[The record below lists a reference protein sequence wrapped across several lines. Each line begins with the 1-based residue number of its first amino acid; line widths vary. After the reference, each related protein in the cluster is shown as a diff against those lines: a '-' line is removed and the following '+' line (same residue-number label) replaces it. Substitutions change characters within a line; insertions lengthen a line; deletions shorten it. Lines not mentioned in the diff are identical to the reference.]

1 MNLLTK
7 LFKGYI
13 KLVLFTFYAGG
24 ILTGFAFFIGPFA
37 LYADEG
43 FTGGVVLFVLILWP
57 LGYFITK
64 FCYRGWVNTYRG
76 HRKDWAEQGGNLYT
90 KGMDLE
96 KLVSDK
102 FKLRNL
108 NKENDDVTEEAKI
121 YLSMLKEI
129 AQDLEL
135 DPKLILKKNNTEE
148 LNQKYQI
155 FKKAKEIK
163 IENGYPKGDD
173 AEAKSIL
180 SSLEATEWDHALLEF
195 FLNETEKIVFDP
207 QNEFWNQ
214 LKGALFGDFSERGF
228 ALKLINPKNFED
240 SRATQFDENLNI
252 SLQILDVYFK
262 ILNDTYLEFDE
273 SLTFLEFDE
282 NKLQSDLADLA
293 SMSLQYQTHFTH
305 LFKEIRTELT
315 GEKYGLSETDGK
327 KVFGSFCERKICI
340 SMPKFYLQVVKGFAE
355 EIKKT
360 ESKNKSK
367 ETFFYDSYTTS
378 RGNTRYQLEVRLED
392 DLVTGIKDL

>member
-7 LFKGYI
+7 LFKFYI
-13 KLVLFTFYAGG
+13 KLMLFTFYAGG

-180 SSLEATEWDHALLEF
+180 SALEATKMDHALLEF

-327 KVFGSFCERKICI
+327 KVFDSFCERKICI
-340 SMPKFYLQVVKGFAE
+340 SMPKFYLQVVKVLQ
-355 EIKKT
+355 K
-360 ESKNKSK
+360 
-367 ETFFYDSYTTS
+367 
-378 RGNTRYQLEVRLED
+378 R
-392 DLVTGIKDL
+392 